1 MRVQAAYQRSRW
13 FFLAAMILGAMS
25 LFLAVQVG
33 AVAGYPG
40 PIGRPGIPP
49 GPPLGT
55 LSPGGSTATTYIC
68 GFQAGTDITF
78 KVNGTSVGLGAAD
91 NNGCVAFT
99 VSVGDGPTITIN
111 TFNKSGPVSLGPVS
125 AVYGK
130 NIISASGLG
139 GPGAGANRGKI
150 IGLAETLV
158 IQAPTPPPSTSTTI
172 VPVTP
177 TTGNGATTTTTNANG
192 GTTTTSTTAP
202 QTTTTQPR
210 GGTTTTLTP
219 VSPTKSPIPN
229 KLKVTIGALGGA
241 AAVAA
246 AAGGRAAA
254 AAAGESGA
262 AGSRVAG
269 TAAGDS
275 GEAGGAEAGGAEA
288 GAATATATATGT
300 RARGADE
307 GEPNEQ
313 PASGTRTSGDQEDP
327 TAGTRARGEQE
338 EPTAG
343 TRARGEEEDGEP
355 RAGGNSFTD
364 GDEPGGA

>member
-13 FFLAAMILGAMS
+13 FFLAAMIFGAMS

-68 GFQAGTDITF
+68 GFQPGTDITF

-111 TFNKSGPVSLGPVS
+111 TFSKSGPVSLGPVS
-125 AVYGK
+125 AVYGD
-130 NIISASGLG
+130 NTISASGLG

-150 IGLAETLV
+150 IGLTETLV
-158 IQAPTPPPSTSTTI
+158 IQAPSPPPSTSTTI

-177 TTGNGATTTTTNANG
+177 TTGNGATTTTTTANG
-192 GTTTTSTTAP
+192 GTTTTTAP
-202 QTTTTQPR
+202 QTTTTQPG

-219 VSPTKSPIPN
+219 VSPTKSPIPT

-262 AGSRVAG
+262 AGGA
-269 TAAGDS
+269 
-275 GEAGGAEAGGAEA
+275 EAGGAEAGGAEA
-288 GAATATATATGT
+288 GAAAAAATGT
-300 RARGADE
+300 RARGAD
-307 GEPNEQ
+307 GDQPNEQ
-313 PASGTRTSGDQEDP
+313 PASGTRTGGDQEEP

-343 TRARGEEEDGEP
+343 TRARGEEEEGEP
-355 RAGGNSFTD
+355 RAGGNSFTE